1 MYCKKCGNE
10 VNDSAAF
17 CKKCGYRF
25 QTGDKPAEVQARAS
39 AKASVSPSP
48 VRVKPA
54 AAEAVGAG
62 VKPRA
67 RVNKYFVI
75 GLAAILVVVA
85 AVVVIIRLATANE
98 GKKIANAVQNTFEA
112 KSYRAEFEIY
122 YAEDEYKKN
131 YVLESYCNGDES
143 RLYAE
148 KKIDSDY
155 YDYYNFDR
163 SYLYMP
169 DKMGSDVIIGR
180 NEDGEYYKSSPSYE
194 IKAVDA
200 FSNHEL
206 YEYMKEQGTDKKI
219 EEVLNCDYDELF
231 PVLKQMMVDYYS
243 NPKDFKYMKKCDKK
257 DDTYRFVINLK
268 EFFSCANDEYDVVVK
283 KKAFGRYFEDWY
295 DKDYNK
301 VKPEVVIKVTLDGK
315 YISKI
320 EARVNAGDSLLGS
333 YELNISDINKVDYET
348 KKTKG
353 FVEYYDEIQQIE
365 NKMGGTEKE
374 LDEENRMAKQIY
386 EEVYY
391 LYEREYESMFEYYDS
406 YNNFWSAQDASEEA
420 SKKTNTQNNFKF
432 TADKEYDLANINDR
446 EDSGAKRAADEL
458 KYDYSIT
465 NGKFKVLRV
474 KNKNSSNDSLVVQ
487 YRSKERN
494 MFGQYP
500 EAVTADDFMD
510 NSAVWGTYCPQ
521 N

>member
-1 MYCKKCGNE
+1 M
-10 VNDSAAF
+10 
-17 CKKCGYRF
+17 
-25 QTGDKPAEVQARAS
+25 
-39 AKASVSPSP
+39 
-48 VRVKPA
+48 
-54 AAEAVGAG
+54 
-62 VKPRA
+62 
-67 RVNKYFVI
+67 
-75 GLAAILVVVA
+75 
-85 AVVVIIRLATANE
+85 
-98 GKKIANAVQNTFEA
+98 
-112 KSYRAEFEIY
+112 
-122 YAEDEYKKN
+122 
-131 YVLESYCNGDES
+131 
-143 RLYAE
+143 YAE

-374 LDEENRMAKQIY
+374 LDEENRMARAIY
-386 EEVYY
+386 NSIDEHFNYNY
-391 LYEREYESMFEYYDS
+391 FEYMSD
-406 YNNFWSAQDASEEA
+406 FWTAQDNEEA
-420 SKKTNTQNNFKF
+420 VCSKIGSENNFKF
-432 TADKEYDLANINDR
+432 TADKKYDIAKSNEITDK
-446 EDSGAKRAADEL
+446 GAKYIAEEVADEDGI
-458 KYDYSIT
+458 KSGEYI
-465 NGKFKVLRV
+465 VLRV
-474 KNKNSSNDSLVVQ
+474 KNKNGNDSLVVQ

>member
-25 QTGDKPAEVQARAS
+25 QTGDKPAEVQTRAS

-48 VRVKPA
+48 VKVKPA
-54 AAEAVGAG
+54 AAEVVSAG

-374 LDEENRMAKQIY
+374 LDEENRMARAIY
-386 EEVYY
+386 NSIDEHFNYNY
-391 LYEREYESMFEYYDS
+391 FEYMSD
-406 YNNFWSAQDASEEA
+406 FWTAQDNEEA
-420 SKKTNTQNNFKF
+420 VCSKIGSENNFKF
-432 TADKEYDLANINDR
+432 TADKKYDIAKSNEITDK
-446 EDSGAKRAADEL
+446 GAKYIAEEVADEDGI
-458 KYDYSIT
+458 KSGEYI
-465 NGKFKVLRV
+465 VLRV